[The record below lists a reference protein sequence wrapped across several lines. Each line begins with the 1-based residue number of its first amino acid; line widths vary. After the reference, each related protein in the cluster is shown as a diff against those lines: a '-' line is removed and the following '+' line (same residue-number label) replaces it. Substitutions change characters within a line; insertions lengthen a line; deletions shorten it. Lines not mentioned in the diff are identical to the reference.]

1 MPKKL
6 NWMRK
11 TFQIK
16 GLWTLC
22 DKLTIAVVVMVGLL
36 GLQYMMVCYRYFQ
49 YYNKKYE

>member
-22 DKLTIAVVVMVGLL
+22 DKLTIPIGQDE
-36 GLQYMMVCYRYFQ
+36 G
-49 YYNKKYE
+49 